1 VRCAGTSWQEQVLHT
16 GDEHGMLMACVRLQ
30 VPMIGGTGNHE
41 EEQEADGSIFKSV
54 QARWPVSS
62 TRLSRHTNAA

>member
-1 VRCAGTSWQEQVLHT
+1 
-16 GDEHGMLMACVRLQ
+16 MLMACVRLQ

>member
-1 VRCAGTSWQEQVLHT
+1 MDGEANLCTVV
-16 GDEHGMLMACVRLQ
+16 MQ

-54 QARWPVSS
+54 QARWPVGSS
-62 TRLSRHTNAA
+62 SCIFS